1 MPIYEYRCEGCG
13 KHWEETLSMA
23 DCRVPIEQGCNSCS
37 PKSGVV
43 KRVFPQPRLKF
54 TGEGFDSTNLTQD
67 QIDMTPEYWFKDGD
81 ITNTADSNK
90 LDKPK
95 ITKMK

>member
-23 DCRVPIEQGCNSCS
+23 DCRVPISKGCRFCEEEGN
-37 PKSGVV
+37 V

-54 TGEGFDSTNLTQD
+54 TGDGFDSTNLSQT
-67 QIDMTPEYWFKDGD
+67 QIDLTPEYWYKDGD
-81 ITNTADSNK
+81 ITNNSDDNK

-95 ITKMK
+95 VTVVK